1 VPIPQGEANDVV
13 PLADGADDDRELAAL
28 VTRSGDEAAFR
39 ALYRRHT
46 PALWLLALR
55 LGGGDEPWAEE
66 LVQRCWIRAVEGM
79 ARFRWRSALSTWL
92 GGIAINCARELWREG
107 RARGEATLEDWTG
120 LSVPQ
125 GALSEAE
132 ERIDLERAI
141 ERLPHGCRQVFVLH
155 DVEGYTHEEVA
166 GLLGIEAGTSKSQL
180 SHARRRLRAALEPP
194 ARPTER
200 RGNG

>member
-1 VPIPQGEANDVV
+1 V
-13 PLADGADDDRELAAL
+13 PLADGAGDDRELAAL
-28 VTRSGDEAAFR
+28 VTRSGDETAFR

-46 PALWLLALR
+46 PAVWRLALR

-79 ARFRWRSALSTWL
+79 ASFGWRSALSTWL

-107 RARGEATLEDWTG
+107 RGRAEATPDDWTG
-120 LSVPQ
+120 LSLSQ
-125 GALSEAE
+125 GAGSGAE
-132 ERIDLERAI
+132 ERIDLDRAI
-141 ERLPHGCRQVFVLH
+141 ERLPQGCRQVFVLH

-194 ARPTER
+194 DRRTER